1 MKPRLIA
8 IGLIASA
15 ALNLFLICAG
25 AAVVARGVRL
35 AGQPRAAAAAAA
47 NPARP
52 ALRRAAAALAP
63 ADRARF
69 VYLLRAEGKTV
80 QPDNRRARGLRLQ
93 AWGSLAAPSFDAAAA
108 KDELARARAINQR
121 SRGEVEDAV
130 IDFAA
135 ALPAD
140 ERARLGGAMRGAV
153 VGVAGSR
160 GAGGATAARKQL
172 SAPSP

>member
-1 MKPRLIA
+1 MPAGPVPIQPPA
-8 IGLIASA
+8 ASA
-15 ALNLFLICAG
+15 D
-25 AAVVARGVRL
+25 
-35 AGQPRAAAAAAA
+35 
-47 NPARP
+47 PARP

-69 VYLLRAEGKTV
+69 VGLLKAEGRRV
-80 QPDNRRARGLRLQ
+80 RPDNRRARGLRLQ
-93 AWGSLAAPSFDAAAA
+93 AWGSLAAAGFDAAGA
-108 KDELARARAINQR
+108 KDELATARAINQK
-121 SRGEVEDAV
+121 SRGQVEDAV

-153 VGVAGSR
+153 VGAGGAG